1 MMHRR
6 PFLAPLV
13 LTTLVGLLALTAPLE
28 AQQGRPFTPDDALS
42 IRSLSVSDMTSDGR
56 WVAATHR
63 TRRDGQGT
71 TDHFRYGDPTYI
83 SPSVTNFVLLD
94 TESGEQTPIVDGMV
108 QVRGMEWSPDDRHL
122 AFFMREGQQDGDDYR
137 LYLFDRESGDIDEVE
152 LDSDLPIA
160 SNSRLEWRPDGS
172 GLLIDLRAADWYER
186 SRAAFLEMTEG
197 PIVVHDGS
205 EPFLDWDRVRNM
217 GRLIRPAMVALNGD
231 TEVLFEEGNWGG
243 INQTEDGQYFA
254 ISASEPLKTI
264 YEGGGGS
271 ENRLILMEVASKD
284 TSYIVEPDTDRISTN
299 WSPDGTHYLFND
311 DGHVQLRSIFA
322 DSAETL
328 TEAFAGTVSES
339 DTTELRF
346 SAMRWRPDGEAVLV
360 SSQQGWHLLDMQSR
374 EMELF
379 YPISEEEEDEGPRR
393 SVIDWSPDGRYLYVS
408 ESSRTEWQRGIAVA
422 DLETNL
428 WRTQSMER
436 NTLGSWRLSEDGS
449 TMLFEMSDGDSP
461 EELYV
466 AEAGFDISVGDAS
479 QLTDMNPWLD
489 EVALTRSE
497 LIEYLDV
504 DGESQY
510 GILYYPINY
519 QEGQRYP
526 LVAEVYEDFFD
537 NGFNSNMNLLASQG
551 WFGFRPSVELE
562 TGFPG
567 EAWLKAV
574 TTGINS
580 LIDQGMVDGDQ
591 LGVHG
596 TSYGG
601 YAVNL
606 LVTQTDRFAA
616 AVNISGKV
624 NMISFLGDSEKITT
638 RNYRAAEAG
647 QDRIGATLWE
657 QPQKYIA
664 HSAVMY
670 ADRIDTPLL
679 LLSGEGDWNV
689 PATNQREM
697 YYALRRLGKKVTW
710 VNYMDA
716 GHGAG
721 RAGSEADFHDHW
733 NRMFDWYSTHFA
745 EATKDRPI
753 TDGEGSN

>member
-1 MMHRR
+1 MMYR
-6 PFLAPLV
+6 
-13 LTTLVGLLALTAPLE
+13 LALPALLGILTLATPLA
-28 AQQGRPFTPDDALS
+28 AQQGRPFTPDDALDM
-42 IRSLSVSDMTSDGR
+42 RSFSASDMTSDGR

-63 TRRDGQGT
+63 TRREGMG

-94 TESGEQTPIVDGMV
+94 TDSGEQTPIIDGMV
-108 QVRGMEWSPDDRHL
+108 QVRGMEWSPDDRSL
-122 AFFMREGQQDGDDYR
+122 AFFMREGQEDGDDYR
-137 LYLFDRESGDIDEVE
+137 LYLFDRESGDVDEVE
-152 LDSDLPIA
+152 VDTDLEIA

-205 EPFLDWDRVRNM
+205 EPFLDWDRVRGM
-217 GRLIRPAMVALNGD
+217 GGLIRPALVELDGSAD
-231 TEVLFEEGNWGG
+231 VLFAEGHWGS
-243 INQTEDGQYFA
+243 ISQTEDGQYFA
-254 ISASEPLKTI
+254 VEGEKPLKTI

-271 ENRLILMEVASKD
+271 ENRLLLMEVASKD

-328 TEAFAGTVSES
+328 TEAFEGTVSES

-346 SAMRWRPDGEAVLV
+346 SAMRWSPDGEAVLV
-360 SSQQGWHLLDMQSR
+360 SSQQGWHMLDLQSR

-379 YPISEEEEDEGPRR
+379 HPAPEEEDEETSPRQ

-408 ESSRTEWQRGIAVA
+408 EASRTEWQRGIAVV
-422 DLETNL
+422 DLETGD
-428 WRTQSMER
+428 WSRTSVDR
-436 NTLGSWRLSEDGS
+436 TTLGSWRLSDDGS
-449 TMLFEMSDGDSP
+449 RMLFEMSDGDHP

-466 AEAGFDISVGDAS
+466 VGAGQAIDVDGAR

-497 LIEYLDV
+497 LVEYLDI
-504 DGESQY
+504 DGEKQF

-526 LVAEVYEDFFD
+526 LVAEVYEDFFN
-537 NGFNSNMNLLASQG
+537 NGFNANMNLLASQG

-567 EAWLKAV
+567 EAWMKAV

-580 LIDQGMVDGDQ
+580 LIEQGMVDGDQ
-591 LGVHG
+591 LGIHG

-638 RNYRAAEAG
+638 RNYRAAESG

-664 HSAVMY
+664 HSAVMF

-679 LLSGEGDWNV
+679 LLTGEGDWNV

-697 YYALRRLGKKVTW
+697 YYALRRLGKEVTW
-710 VNYMDA
+710 VNYMNA

-721 RAGSEADFHDHW
+721 RAGSPTDFNDHW

-753 TDGEGSN
+753 TEEAGEMQR